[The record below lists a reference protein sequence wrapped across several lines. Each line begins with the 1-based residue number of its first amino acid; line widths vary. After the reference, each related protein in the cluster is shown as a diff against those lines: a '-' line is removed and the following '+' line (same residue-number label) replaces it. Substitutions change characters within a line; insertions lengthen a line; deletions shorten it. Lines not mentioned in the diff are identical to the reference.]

1 MNPGINFEGADEEL
15 QRLGNA
21 VVAFMREV
29 SESAEGDVETMLVA
43 LQRWGGPVEGL
54 SQVDLAVLKA
64 VLATLR
70 IRLNTRLLLVGSEAG
85 GMAISPLLADF
96 DVTGLPR
103 N

>member
-1 MNPGINFEGADEEL
+1 MNPGISFDGADEEL

-29 SESAEGDVETMLVA
+29 SESDEGDVESMLVA
-43 LQRWGGPVEGL
+43 LQQWNGPVEGF

-70 IRLNTRLLLVGSEAG
+70 IRLNTRLLLVGAEGG

-96 DVTGLPR
+96 DVTGLQG